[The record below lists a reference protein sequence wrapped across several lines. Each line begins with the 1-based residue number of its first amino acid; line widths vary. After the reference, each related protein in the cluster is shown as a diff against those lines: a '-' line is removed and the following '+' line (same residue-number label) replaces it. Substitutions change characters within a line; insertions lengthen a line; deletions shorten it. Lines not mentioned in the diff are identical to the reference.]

1 MGARLAW
8 IAQRITAVARVLV
21 RASTGTARVVTERLP
36 LVYHVTV
43 VILSA
48 AIASTIP
55 FTLAFVAEKLLGY
68 WSAIR
73 DERTFLVGTEVAVAL
88 LLVFLFNHAR
98 TNWANRRL
106 AGMARAAGMV
116 HQSSGSGLLSLRS
129 ARRLKERHAL
139 RRDIM
144 IIGSTGFRTFVDPR
158 GDLHTAIEHC
168 RTAKI
173 MLLDPESPGAFAR
186 ARTIGEPE
194 ITPDRLR
201 TQVQLTIAYL
211 RTFPAAHH
219 RFRLKL
225 YPEPPLWKLV
235 ILGDYAWVRHYHPTL
250 DVRLLP
256 EYVFAHRQDA
266 EGLYAAFYQYFVTR
280 WNEPAIPEYDLM
292 TGELS
297 GREGAFNKETGR
309 ALPGGHLP

>member
-1 MGARLAW
+1 MGTRLEQ
-8 IAQRITAVARVLV
+8 IAHWITAIARVLV
-21 RASTGTARVVTERLP
+21 RASTGTARVVTQRLP
-36 LVYHVTV
+36 LVYHVSV

-55 FTLAFVAEKLLGY
+55 FTLAFVAEQLLGY

-98 TNWANRRL
+98 ANWANRRL
-106 AGMARAAGMV
+106 AGMARGAGMV
-116 HQSSGSGLLSLRS
+116 HQSSGSGLLSRRS

-186 ARTIGEPE
+186 ARTIGDPE

-256 EYVFAHRQDA
+256 EYVFAHRQDV
-266 EGLYAAFYQYFVTR
+266 EGLYAAFYQYFVAR
-280 WNEPAIPEYDLM
+280 WNDPAIPEYNLM

-297 GREGAFNKETGR
+297 VRDGAFKETGR

>member
-98 TNWANRRL
+98 ANWANRRL
-106 AGMARAAGMV
+106 AGMARGAGMV
-116 HQSSGSGLLSLRS
+116 HQSSGSGLLSRRS

-186 ARTIGEPE
+186 ARTI
-194 ITPDRLR
+194 
-201 TQVQLTIAYL
+201 AYL

-225 YPEPPLWKLV
+225 YSEPPLWKLV

-256 EYVFAHRQDA
+256 EYVFAHRQDV
-266 EGLYAAFYQYFVTR
+266 EGLYAAFYQYFVAR
-280 WNEPAIPEYDLM
+280 WNDPAIPEYNLM

-297 GREGAFNKETGR
+297 VRDGAFKETGR
-309 ALPGGHLP
+309 ALSGGHLP

>member
-1 MGARLAW
+1 MGTRLEQ
-8 IAQRITAVARVLV
+8 IAQWVTAIARVLV

-98 TNWANRRL
+98 TNWAN
-106 AGMARAAGMV
+106 
-116 HQSSGSGLLSLRS
+116 
-129 ARRLKERHAL
+129 RRLKERHAL

-256 EYVFAHRQDA
+256 EYVFAHRQDV

-280 WNEPAIPEYDLM
+280 WNEPAIPEYNLM
-292 TGELS
+292 TGEL
-297 GREGAFNKETGR
+297 
-309 ALPGGHLP
+309 

>member
-1 MGARLAW
+1 MNDKNSIQPGRY
-8 IAQRITAVARVLV
+8 RHYK
-21 RASTGTARVVTERLP
+21 GNE
-36 LVYHVTV
+36 YTV
-43 VILSA
+43 V
-48 AIASTIP
+48 
-55 FTLAFVAEKLLGY
+55 
-68 WSAIR
+68 
-73 DERTFLVGTEVAVAL
+73 GT
-88 LLVFLFNHAR
+88 
-98 TNWANRRL
+98 
-106 AGMARAAGMV
+106 
-116 HQSSGSGLLSLRS
+116 

-186 ARTIGEPE
+186 ARTIGDPE

-256 EYVFAHRQDA
+256 EYVFAHRQDV
-266 EGLYAAFYQYFVTR
+266 EGLYAAFYQYFV
-280 WNEPAIPEYDLM
+280 A
-292 TGELS
+292 
-297 GREGAFNKETGR
+297 
-309 ALPGGHLP
+309 PG